1 MGSAIAEW
9 MLRQKRCQPEEFQV
23 LCQLAEQSIAMG
35 IDYRPIGGKSAVM
48 PVGCSH
54 CMVVLLGF
62 FWKGMLLGG
71 WLGSSRHLPVLS
83 VMLVLDWKR

>member
-35 IDYRPIGGKSAVM
+35 IDYRPIGGKSTVM

-54 CMVVLLGF
+54 CMVALLGL
-62 FWKGMLLGG
+62 FWEGMLLGG

-83 VMLVLDWKR
+83 VMLVLDW